1 MNKRFFKD
9 VITIYNQKSDDT
21 FQRTVL
27 KNVYVRKVRKSI
39 INSKGEE
46 VASSATI
53 VIPTAFATINDK
65 IAIDTYIDTKSLD
78 KSSAILNFTLNVPLV
93 DRAWTLMDGDYI
105 VNKETTM
112 EFDLRELKKQCKVY
126 RVQSIADNRKGGLQH
141 FKLEVVE

>member
-21 FQRTVL
+21 FQRNVL
-27 KNVYVRKVRKSI
+27 KNVYVRKVRKST

-53 VIPTAFATINDK
+53 VIPTAFTTINDK
-65 IAIDTYIDTKSLD
+65 LAINTYIDTKTLD
-78 KSSAILNFTLNVPLV
+78 KSSAILNFTLNVPLIY
-93 DRAWTLMDGDYI
+93 RAWTLMDGDYI
-105 VNKETTM
+105 VDKETTM

-126 RVQSIADNRKGGLQH
+126 RVQSVADNRKGGLQH

>member
-27 KNVYVRKVRKSI
+27 KNVYIRKVRKST

-53 VIPTAFATINDK
+53 VIPTALLIDDELK
-65 IAIDTYIDTKSLD
+65 ILSGLT
-78 KSSAILNFTLNVPLV
+78 
-93 DRAWTLMDGDYI
+93 DGDY
-105 VNKETTM
+105 VVDKETSM
-112 EFDLRELKKQCKVY
+112 DFDFRELKRQFKVY